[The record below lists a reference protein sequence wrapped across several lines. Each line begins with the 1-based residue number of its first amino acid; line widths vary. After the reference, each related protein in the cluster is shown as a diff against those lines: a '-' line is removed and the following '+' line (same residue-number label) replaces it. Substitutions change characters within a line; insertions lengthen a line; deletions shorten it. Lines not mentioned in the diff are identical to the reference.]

1 MNQDSYAIEHLWL
14 VTAAMSILASFMLIE
29 ATNLIKILLA
39 AVSIV
44 VASSAPVFLEV
55 EMLEYIIY
63 LVHLLVITLIS
74 WVASWQVEMGRREA
88 FARRLG
94 VEIERER
101 TVDLLRNILPE
112 SIANQLLSKPG
123 TIAERHERVAV
134 LFADIVEFTPWTATQ
149 EPQKVV
155 ATLDQIFS
163 EFDRLCDR
171 YGVEKIKT
179 IGDAYMAAGG
189 VPQGSQA
196 KVQDVVR
203 LALEMLEVVQQIPT
217 GSAKSVQIRI
227 GVHQGPVIAGI
238 IGQHKFIYD
247 LWGDTVNTAAR
258 MESHGIA
265 GRLQVT

>member
-1 MNQDSYAIEHLWL
+1 
-14 VTAAMSILASFMLIE
+14 MLRLRE
-29 ATNLIKILLA
+29 NG
-39 AVSIV
+39 
-44 VASSAPVFLEV
+44 PW
-55 EMLEYIIY
+55 IY
-63 LVHLLVITLIS
+63 S
-74 WVASWQVEMGRREA
+74 
-88 FARRLG
+88 
-94 VEIERER
+94 EI
-101 TVDLLRNILPE
+101 
-112 SIANQLLSKPG
+112 SKPG
-123 TIAERHERVAV
+123 TIAERHEKVAV

-217 GSAKSVQIRI
+217 SSAKSVQIRI
-227 GVHQGPVIAGI
+227 GVHQGPVIAGV
-238 IGQHKFIYD
+238 IGQHKFVYD

-265 GRLQVT
+265 GRLQRVHRGPRVRVGRDGGGAVRGGQLLGSGQRRMHTVCSRQLLLVGGRVRLRRLPRRQRLLDGLDGANAVQPWLVHQRRR